1 MFRRC
6 NRRGWESRFRTFVPF
21 RVCRAWCRDWFGGSG
36 VWGLRCDMENR
47 LVCDHGVLAMRQRRD
62 GWFTAGWLG
71 FDACRSR
78 RGVLSDRYSRG
89 GGGIM
94 N

>member
-1 MFRRC
+1 
-6 NRRGWESRFRTFVPF
+6 
-21 RVCRAWCRDWFGGSG
+21 
-36 VWGLRCDMENR
+36 MENR